1 LTFLDAY
8 DAILWGLG
16 DLKAVRAI
24 SPVTHKIVCKASW
37 EAFAHFGMGVNAFL
51 DDADSLD
58 GITADV
64 TLPADL

>member
-1 LTFLDAY
+1 LRGLD
-8 DAILWGLG
+8 

-24 SPVTHKIVCKASW
+24 SPVTHKIVCKTSG
-37 EAFAHFGMGVNAFL
+37 EVFAHFGMGVNAFS